1 VSPSRRRAAAV
12 PPVAEAPAAAARPR
26 RAIDTVLVANR
37 GEIAVR
43 VIRACRELGLRAV
56 AVCSEADRRALH
68 CELADAVVELGPPEP
83 AASYLRGD
91 LILDAARRTGADAIH
106 PGYGFLAENAGFAEA
121 CEQAGLVFIGP
132 SAKVIRA
139 MGEKTA
145 ARALME
151 EAGVPVV
158 PGARLPQ
165 PGPDGAFEATS
176 VHAAC
181 DGVGYP
187 LMVKAAFGGGGKGM
201 RLVRD
206 RAQVVAACEA
216 AAREARGAFGD
227 GTVYVER
234 YLERPRHV
242 EFQVFGDSH
251 GHVVHL
257 FERECSLQRR
267 HQKIIEE
274 TPSPALD
281 DARRAAMGAA
291 AVAAARA
298 VGYEGAGTVEFLLD
312 QAGDFYF
319 LEMNTRLQVEHPV
332 TELVTGQDLVRAQI
346 LVAGGA
352 PLPWTQPQLT
362 ARGHAIEC
370 RVYAED
376 PENGFLPS
384 LGPLLLLREPSGPG
398 VRVDSGVRQG
408 DEVSLYYDPLIAKLS
423 VHAADRAAAIARLA
437 TALRDYPILG
447 VTTNHEYLLAI
458 LAHPAFAQGDLHTGW
473 LEEHLPGWHSERAV
487 DAPVALLAAAAAEV
501 GGRAGSGGSLL
512 RGGAGPAPAGA
523 GSPWDRL
530 GRFRLSGLG

>member
-1 VSPSRRRAAAV
+1 VT
-12 PPVAEAPAAAARPR
+12 AARR
-26 RAIDTVLVANR
+26 EIRTVLVANR

-43 VIRACRELGLRAV
+43 VIRACRELGLRVV
-56 AVCSEADRRALH
+56 AVCSEADRHAAH
-68 CELADAVVELGPPEP
+68 AELADQAIVLGPPEP

-91 LILDAARRTGADAIH
+91 LILAAARDAGADAIH

-121 CEQAGLVFIGP
+121 CAKAGVVFIGP
-132 SAKVIRA
+132 SPAVIRA

-151 EAGVPVV
+151 KAGVPVV
-158 PGARLPQ
+158 PGALLPA
-165 PGPDGAFEATS
+165 PGPDGAFAAEA
-176 VHAAC
+176 VHEVC
-181 DGVGYP
+181 DRVGYP

-201 RLVRD
+201 RLVPD

-227 GTVYVER
+227 GTVYVEK
-234 YLERPRHV
+234 YLARPRHV

-251 GHVVHL
+251 GNVVHL
-257 FERECSLQRR
+257 FERECSIQRR

-274 TPSPALD
+274 SPSPALD
-281 DARRAAMGAA
+281 EALRARMGAA

-298 VGYEGAGTVEFLLD
+298 VHYEGAGTIEFLLD
-312 QAGDFYF
+312 EGGGFYF

-352 PLPWTQPQLT
+352 ALPWRQEDL
-362 ARGHAIEC
+362 AVRGHAIEC

-384 LGPLLLLREPSGPG
+384 LGRLLLLREPTGPG

-408 DEVSLYYDPLIAKLS
+408 DEVTLHYDPMIAKLS
-423 VHAADRAAAIARLA
+423 VHAHDRAAAIARMSA
-437 TALRDYPILG
+437 ALRGYPILG
-447 VTTNHEYLLAI
+447 VTTNHEYLLAV
-458 LAHPAFAQGDLHTGW
+458 LGTPAFGQGRLHTGF
-473 LEEHLPGWHSERAV
+473 LDEHLPGWRSGRAGT
-487 DAPVALLAAAAAEV
+487 AEVALLAAAAAEPERAA
-501 GGRAGSGGSLL
+501 RAGGIDL
-512 RGGAGPAPAGA
+512 RSAAPAA
-523 GSPWDRL
+523 TSPWDRL
-530 GRFRLSGLG
+530 GRFRHPGLG

>member
-1 VSPSRRRAAAV
+1 MTP
-12 PPVAEAPAAAARPR
+12 PR
-26 RAIDTVLVANR
+26 REIRTVLVANR

-43 VIRACRELGLRAV
+43 VIRACREMGLRVV

-68 CELADAVVELGPPEP
+68 AELADEVVVLGPPEP

-121 CEQAGLVFIGP
+121 CAAAGLVFIGP
-132 SAKVIRA
+132 SAAVIRT

-145 ARALME
+145 ARAVMQK
-151 EAGVPVV
+151 AGVPVV
-158 PGARLPQ
+158 PGAALPE
-165 PGPDGAFEATS
+165 PGPDGAFDSTA
-176 VHAAC
+176 VHAVC
-181 DGVGYP
+181 DQVGYP

-201 RLVRD
+201 RLVPD
-206 RAQVVAACEA
+206 RAQVTGACEA

-234 YLERPRHV
+234 FIQRPRHV

-251 GHVVHL
+251 GAAVHL
-257 FERECSLQRR
+257 FERECSIQRR

-281 DARRAAMGAA
+281 EALRAAMGQA
-291 AVAAARA
+291 AVAAALA
-298 VGYEGAGTVEFLLD
+298 VGYEGAGTVEFLVD
-312 QAGDFYF
+312 PEGHFYF

-352 PLPWTQPQLT
+352 PLPWRQADLS

-408 DEVSLYYDPLIAKLS
+408 DEVSLYYDPMIAKLS
-423 VHAADRAAAIARLA
+423 VHAADRPAAIARMEA
-437 TALRDYPILG
+437 ALRAYPILG
-447 VTTNHEYLLAI
+447 VTTNVEYLLTV
-458 LAHPAFAQGDLHTGW
+458 LAHPAFARGELHTGF
-473 LEEHLPGWHSERAV
+473 LEEHLPGWRSGRAA
-487 DAPVALLAAAAAEV
+487 DAGLALTAAAAAEAAGPSRGTAAA
-501 GGRAGSGGSLL
+501 GGRLPEAET
-512 RGGAGPAPAGA
+512 AIA
-523 GSPWDRL
+523 SPWDRL
-530 GRFRLSGLG
+530 GRFRQRGLG